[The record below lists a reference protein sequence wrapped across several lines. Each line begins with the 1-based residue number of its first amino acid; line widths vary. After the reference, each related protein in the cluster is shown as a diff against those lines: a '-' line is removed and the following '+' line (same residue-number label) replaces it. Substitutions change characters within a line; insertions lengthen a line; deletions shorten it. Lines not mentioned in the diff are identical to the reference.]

1 MPTKKKR
8 IGFIPREDVM
18 KIIDKLS
25 FENNLSNSKII
36 SLLVEEA
43 LTNRGIYNINIDKE
57 KQFLIRNIKDKFS
70 NKSKEDNDPLQ
81 INQIDKN
88 KNYSKEYF
96 NNMSY
101 NEKFELQTYE
111 KFLMFLKFQ
120 EMISIY
126 EK

>member
-43 LTNRGIYNINIDKE
+43 LSNRGIYNINIDKE